1 MREPKE
7 GQGGM
12 AAGKAAAPLFLDIVP
27 EGKGSLKFSVTK
39 GGQPYGEARV
49 EVLAPNGWSRGFE
62 SGKDGKVEIQAP
74 WPGLYIVKTTWKD
87 QTPGEFKGRKY
98 ATASHAATLSFV
110 KP

>member
-12 AAGKAAAPLFLDIVP
+12 AAGGAVKSYQYLRFAEGLEAPGKAAAPLFLDILP

-49 EVLAPNGWSRGFE
+49 
-62 SGKDGKVEIQAP
+62 
-74 WPGLYIVKTTWKD
+74 
-87 QTPGEFKGRKY
+87 
-98 ATASHAATLSFV
+98 
-110 KP
+110 